1 MGIEEITQL
10 IMNIGVPTACLVV
23 LFRYM
28 RSREEQHDK
37 ESGKWMETVENNTKV
52 MQSMTDK
59 MDNMLTMLKESY
71 IRTQEMK
78 LHKLKE
84 DKNDDDE

>member
-1 MGIEEITQL
+1 MDVEAITNL

-28 RSREEQHDK
+28 KSREEQHDK
-37 ESGKWMETVENNTKV
+37 EAGKWMETVENNTKV

-59 MDNMLTMLKESY
+59 MDNMLAMLQDSY
-71 IRTQEMK
+71 VKQLE
-78 LHKLKE
+78 LKVR
-84 DKNDDDE
+84 KARVNDDDEE